1 MISPPPMLSEKRDTD
16 YHLGNTDAEHERLI
30 RQALRL
36 APVTERFFR
45 EAGIGPGQ
53 QVLDLGAGVGDVAML
68 VARIVGSSGKV
79 VAIER
84 DARTINRARARAAEA
99 GLDNIDFVTADIAE
113 YSTDSMFDAAVGRYI
128 LQFLP
133 DPVAALHSVAKR
145 IRPGGV
151 VAFQEGSWIPF
162 LSLSAKLPLWYATVS
177 LLHEAAVRSGVD
189 LEMGPKLH
197 KAFQDAG
204 LPAPHMRLEMELA
217 NDADFT
223 RWVSDSL
230 HSVLP
235 QIRKVGLSTDALGDL
250 DTLQE
255 RLQNEVAMSNT
266 VVPWIGLVAAW
277 CHKPTN

>member
-1 MISPPPMLSEKRDTD
+1 MLADKRHSD

-30 RQALRL
+30 RQAIRL

-45 EAGIGPGQ
+45 EAGIGSGQ
-53 QVLDLGAGVGDVAML
+53 QILDLGAGVGDVAML
-68 VARIVGSSGKV
+68 AARLVGSSGKV

-84 DARTINRARARAAEA
+84 DSHTINRARARAKEA
-99 GLDNIDFVTADIAE
+99 GLDNIDFVQANISE
-113 YSTDSMFDAAVGRYI
+113 YSTASMFDAVVGRYI

-133 DPVAALHSVAKR
+133 NPVATLRSVAKR
-145 IRPGGV
+145 VRPGGL

-162 LSLSAKLPLWYATVS
+162 LSLSAHLPLWYASAS
-177 LLHEAAVRSGVD
+177 LLHESGVRSGVN
-189 LEMGPKLH
+189 LEMGTGLY

-204 LPAPHMRLEMELA
+204 LPAPRMRLEMELA
-217 NDADFT
+217 CDPDFT

-230 HSVLP
+230 RSVLP
-235 QIRKVGLSTDALGDL
+235 QIQKLNLSLEALGDF
-250 DTLQE
+250 DTLEE

-277 CHKPTN
+277 CRTSVD